1 MFTRLAGPWPKLLVG
16 VPLALSCWLTPR
28 LLKVDPTYKLVSAG
42 ISLALL
48 CGMQRE
54 LAELRLDASRKRR
67 LRLVDEEIYDLVLTH
82 RLAAAESNPTLA
94 ALPAAPS
101 PALRE
106 ALPPLRNLADEIARY
121 DGHTAIVAK
130 TRSGK
135 TTLLLG
141 IIQQALEL
149 GHQIYLIDGKGDER
163 LKAILGITYLQC
175 NRPDR
180 VPATLELLGELLE
193 ELGQRQDG
201 KQGQAITLLI
211 DEHNLVLD
219 SVGDAGGKDAA
230 TGYARTTKR
239 LILQGAAARI
249 YVRASN
255 HTSRV
260 EDWGWNT
267 GVLDSLSFLALGR
280 EGAYESLEDLIQYQ
294 MKGQKK
300 KQFQEELDALRCLQ
314 FSEPLAL
321 TTLKPLQF
329 CRVPASASL
338 SLSAPVQQQATPP
351 RLPSKEH
358 ETDIRVQLEWL
369 IGQTPSATVR
379 FPNVRSFNLESLP
392 ELGLDFLD
400 YILGRGKKH
409 ATAEGWFLVSKLRD
423 VWGRNKGLATEQL
436 RDFLRR
442 INQAGAGEYRDH
454 TATEWRPKI
463 SASDLPE

>member
-1 MFTRLAGPWPKLLVG
+1 MFTGLAGPWPKVLVG
-16 VPLALSCWLTPR
+16 VPLALACWLTPR
-28 LLKVDPTYKLVSAG
+28 LLKLDTTYKLVSAG
-42 ISLALL
+42 MSLALL
-48 CGMQRE
+48 CGIQRE
-54 LAELRLDASRKRR
+54 LAELRLEASRNRR
-67 LRLVDEEIYDLVLTH
+67 LRLVDEEIYDLLLAH
-82 RLAAAESNPTLA
+82 RLTAAEGNSTS
-94 ALPAAPS
+94 ALP
-101 PALRE
+101 PAQAQALPE
-106 ALPPLRNLADEIARY
+106 ALPPIRNLAYEIARY

-135 TTLLLG
+135 TTLLIG
-141 IIQQALEL
+141 VIQQALEA
-149 GHQIYLIDGKGDER
+149 GHQVYLIDGKGDER
-163 LKAILGITYLQC
+163 LKAIPGITYLQC

-201 KQGQAITLLI
+201 KRGQPITLFI

-230 TGYARTTKR
+230 AGYARTTKR

-321 TTLKPLQF
+321 TTLKPMQF
-329 CRVPASASL
+329 CRVPASPLL
-338 SLSAPVQQQATPP
+338 SLSATVQQQETPP

-358 ETDIRVQLEWL
+358 ETDVRVRLEWL
-369 IGQTPSATVR
+369 IGQTPSATVSS
-379 FPNVRSFNLESLP
+379 PIVPSFNLEGLP

-400 YILGRGKKH
+400 YIFGRGKKH
-409 ATAEGWFLVSKLRD
+409 VTSEGWFLISKLRD
-423 VWGRNKGLATEQL
+423 AWGRNKGLATEQL
-436 RDFLRR
+436 RDFLRQ
-442 INQAGAGEYRDH
+442 INQAGAGEFRDH

-463 SASDLPE
+463 SASDLPG